1 MSLRA
6 FHIFFILVSIAFFAG
21 FGVREIRFHEQ
32 NGQSVDLLMA
42 IGSFVLGAA
51 ASVYLVWFVK
61 RKRIAS
67 R

>member
-6 FHIFFILVSIAFFAG
+6 FHIFFILVSIAFFLG
-21 FGVREIRFHEQ
+21 FGVREIHFHEL
-32 NGQSVDLLMA
+32 NGQSLDLLMA
-42 IGSFVLGAA
+42 IGSFALGAA

-61 RKRIAS
+61 RKRTAI